1 MASLPFQQ
9 AERAALCDLFLQVG
23 PDAPTLCEGWATYD
37 LAAHLVIRER
47 KPLSGPGLV
56 MGGAPARLTARIL
69 ARAKQ
74 DHSYPELVATVRR
87 GPPALLRPFDKAM
100 NQNEYFVHHE
110 DVRRGGGDTTPRTGA
125 EAAPVEDAL
134 WAMLQKSGKF
144 ATRPVK
150 EIGVDL
156 VRPNGDVI
164 HARPGTPLATLTG
177 TAMEIALF
185 LSGRGEAAQVEL
197 GGPPEAVA
205 VVRAAGFGI

>member
-1 MASLPFQQ
+1 M
-9 AERAALCDLFLQVG
+9 G

-100 NQNEYFVHHE
+100 NLNEYFVHHE

-134 WAMLQKSGKF
+134 WTHAPAKRQVH

-156 VRPNGDVI
+156 VRPDGDVI

-177 TAMEIALF
+177 TAMEIVLF
-185 LSGRGEAAQVEL
+185 LSGRGEAAHVEL